1 MPMTKIERLAR
12 VAMHKKQER
21 LLVKDGVPTLDELK
35 PDVPVLSETSGGLIE
50 YVKHK
55 GVLFQGTAKTRV

>member
-1 MPMTKIERLAR
+1 MPMTRQERVSL
-12 VAMHKKQER
+12 HKKQER
-21 LLVKDGVPTLDELK
+21 LLVKDGVPTVDELK
-35 PDVPVLSETSGGLIE
+35 DGVPVLRETSGGLIE

>member
-35 PDVPVLSETSGGLIE
+35 PNVPVLRQTSGGLIE
-50 YVKHK
+50 YVKHN